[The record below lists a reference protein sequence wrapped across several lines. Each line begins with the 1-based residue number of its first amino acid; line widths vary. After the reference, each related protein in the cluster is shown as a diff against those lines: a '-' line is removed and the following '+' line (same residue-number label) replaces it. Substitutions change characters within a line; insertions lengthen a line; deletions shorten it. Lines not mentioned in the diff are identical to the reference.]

1 MTTTTLLVRNLRPK
15 NIDLFSQDIQLINRK
30 ICAFDP
36 RICAFPLIS
45 YSTPSLKWLVSKMIV
60 LVTGVLNM
68 SPKAY

>member
-1 MTTTTLLVRNLRPK
+1 MTTTTLLVRKLRPK
-15 NIDLFSQDIQLINRK
+15 NIDLFSQDTQLINRK

-60 LVTGVLNM
+60 LVTSVLNM